1 MADCSF
7 CEMLDFEKKW
17 NADHNRIEKDPDE
30 RLRYEYF
37 AALDVRSWKRSKT
50 KKDAV
55 STKLTGYKLNYCPEC
70 GRALRKGKT

>member
-17 NADHNRIEKDPDE
+17 NAKGE
-30 RLRYEYF
+30 RLRHEYF
-37 AALDVRSWKRSKT
+37 AALDVRSWERSKA
-50 KKDAV
+50 KKEAV

-70 GRALRKGKT
+70 GRALRKRKT